1 MPKLALGTVQLGL
14 DYGISNNQGRV
25 SIENAKQLLMQAE
38 SLSIDML
45 DTAAMYGSSER
56 VLGQIAKDS
65 FKLVTKLAIDTDAT
79 INVSQLLQESLIKLR
94 KRPIYGV
101 MLHDAN
107 VLNSSQSFEIALQLA
122 ELKARGLVHK
132 IGMSLYFPEQIKLFE
147 ILKPDIIQI
156 PLNVLDQRFL
166 QDGLLA
172 QVKEQGIEIHVRS
185 AFLQG
190 LLLMSPE
197 SRSHCF
203 SQFSELNDFD
213 NFVDSVSH
221 SRLEI
226 CLSFLKSI
234 DEIDRVVVG
243 CCSASELSQI
253 HTAWHTKVNL
263 SYHQLACTNNSLII
277 PSNWPHL

>member
-25 SIENAKQLLMQAE
+25 SIKNAQQLLMQAE

-56 VLGQIAKDS
+56 VLGQIANDS

-94 KRPIYGV
+94 KRTIYGV

-107 VLNSSQSFEIALQLA
+107 VLNSPQSIEIALQLA
-122 ELKARGLVHK
+122 ELKAKGLVHK

-166 QDGLLA
+166 QDGLLTKM
-172 QVKEQGIEIHVRS
+172 KEQGIEIHVRS

-190 LLLMSPE
+190 LLLMSPK
-197 SRSHCF
+197 SRSHF
-203 SQFSELNDFD
+203 FRN
-213 NFVDSVSH
+213 
-221 SRLEI
+221 
-226 CLSFLKSI
+226 
-234 DEIDRVVVG
+234 
-243 CCSASELSQI
+243 SA
-253 HTAWHTKVNL
+253 N
-263 SYHQLACTNNSLII
+263 
-277 PSNWPHL
+277 